1 MTTGWESHNH
11 RCSSGINIMEVNNQL
26 LIGFEFHS
34 IKWNPFVAQL
44 LGQEPTA
51 IQVMGPKGEST
62 AVVLLHVHSARTTPY
77 DLSLYP

>member
-1 MTTGWESHNH
+1 M
-11 RCSSGINIMEVNNQL
+11 
-26 LIGFEFHS
+26 
-34 IKWNPFVAQL
+34 AQL

-51 IQVMGPKGEST
+51 IQVIGPKGEST